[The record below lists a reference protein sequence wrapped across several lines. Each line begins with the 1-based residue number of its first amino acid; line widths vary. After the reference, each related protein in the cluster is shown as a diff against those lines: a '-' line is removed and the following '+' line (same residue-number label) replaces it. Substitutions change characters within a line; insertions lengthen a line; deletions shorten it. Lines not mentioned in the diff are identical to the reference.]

1 MPVEERSP
9 GSRSGQEGS
18 KAMITDE
25 SLTGSNKVQKFQ
37 KVLYAKAKAEPEF
50 RFYALSDKMW
60 RDDFLQEAYR
70 MVRRNGGIAGV
81 DGESFADI
89 EAQSVEDWLGELSQD
104 LRRGRYQPEAVLEV
118 KIPKKESGKFRK
130 LGIPC
135 IRDRVAQ
142 TVAMLILSPIFEADL
157 QDEQYAYRAKRSAN
171 DAVKRAHSLLNRG
184 FNEVVDCDLSNY
196 FGEIPHAQ
204 LMKSVAR
211 RVSDGRMLGL
221 IKAWL
226 EMPVVAKDG
235 SGGASCRAR
244 KERKGTPQGAPISPL
259 LSNIFMRRF
268 IVGWKQLG
276 YARRFG
282 AHIVCYADDL
292 SIFGRGSAPQMLTVV
307 ERMMDQLQ
315 LPINHSKTRCLRC
328 PQEPME
334 FLGYRIG
341 KNYRSNG
348 SVYIGTRPSKASVQ
362 NLCRKVSEQTSRKH
376 GLMDSQEM
384 VKRLNWMLSG
394 WSNYFY
400 LGQVSPAYEVIDR
413 HTIKRLRQWFCRKH
427 QVKAGKYVRFSDNR
441 LWTEHGLVRLSP
453 KTKNL
458 PWAQA

>member
-1 MPVEERSP
+1 
-9 GSRSGQEGS
+9 
-18 KAMITDE
+18 
-25 SLTGSNKVQKFQ
+25 
-37 KVLYAKAKAEPEF
+37 
-50 RFYALSDKMW
+50 
-60 RDDFLQEAYR
+60 
-70 MVRRNGGIAGV
+70 
-81 DGESFADI
+81 
-89 EAQSVEDWLGELSQD
+89 
-104 LRRGRYQPEAVLEV
+104 
-118 KIPKKESGKFRK
+118 
-130 LGIPC
+130 
-135 IRDRVAQ
+135 
-142 TVAMLILSPIFEADL
+142 
-157 QDEQYAYRAKRSAN
+157 
-171 DAVKRAHSLLNRG
+171 
-184 FNEVVDCDLSNY
+184 
-196 FGEIPHAQ
+196 
-204 LMKSVAR
+204 
-211 RVSDGRMLGL
+211 
-221 IKAWL
+221 
-226 EMPVVAKDG
+226 
-235 SGGASCRAR
+235 
-244 KERKGTPQGAPISPL
+244 
-259 LSNIFMRRF
+259 MRRF

-400 LGQVSPAYEVIDR
+400 LGQGQSCLRGDR
-413 HTIKRLRQWFCRKH
+413 SSYDQTAATMVLSEASGKSGEICAILRQ
-427 QVKAGKYVRFSDNR
+427 
-441 LWTEHGLVRLSP
+441 
-453 KTKNL
+453 
-458 PWAQA
+458 